1 MVRQWQEM
9 FYGGRYVATPL
20 NSPDFVELARAHGL
34 HGIRVTRRDEVEAA
48 VEFAR
53 RSPGSV
59 LVEFRVEEEDNV
71 YPTVPSGADL
81 RLHDPPSCFV
91 ILVVAPSSFAMVSG
105 K

>member
-20 NSPDFVELARAHGL
+20 KSPDFVELARAHGL
-34 HGIRVTRRDEVEAA
+34 HGIRVTRRDEVQAA

-53 RSPGSV
+53 RAPGSV

-81 RLHDPPSCFV
+81 DSMIRRP
-91 ILVVAPSSFAMVSG
+91 VS
-105 K
+105 